1 MAPPHPAA
9 VENVAGLVAPAAMA
23 SAPYRLCTV
32 VTYSFDQTMTVS
44 SSTGSVAAKDSL
56 KPKEMQLQQG
66 F

>member
-9 VENVAGLVAPAAMA
+9 VEKVADLAAPAAMA

-32 VTYSFDQTMTVS
+32 VTYSFEQTMTIS
-44 SSTGSVAAKDSL
+44 SSTGSVAKHSL